1 MQNLQVPPVDGGANP
16 TSPLQSS
23 DSLKVGVSPHAKDD
37 KADIKANPSN
47 QKNPSLQKTLWC
59 RLLTAEEANGMLEKW
74 HYLGEVR
81 GILFAVGHEEGCC
94 VFTNCRSR
102 IYEKKH
108 PGVVELSRMVGM
120 PDHKW
125 AMSSLMAQA
134 VKECKRRGYSE
145 VITYAD
151 PWNGNTGKVY
161 LAAGWESAG
170 ATGADTV
177 YMLDGERIARRTL
190 YDRHGTQSK
199 VKMKEIYGERLQ
211 FEEAPPKPIFKKMLK

>member
-1 MQNLQVPPVDGGANP
+1 MTEQTLG
-16 TSPLQSS
+16 
-23 DSLKVGVSPHAKDD
+23 
-37 KADIKANPSN
+37 
-47 QKNPSLQKTLWC
+47 KTPFC
-59 RLLTAEEANGMLEKW
+59 RLLTAEESNKMLNDW

-81 GILFAVGHEEGCC
+81 GILFSVGHEEGCC

-120 PDHKW
+120 PNHAW

-134 VKECKRRGYSE
+134 ARECKKRGYTE
-145 VITYAD
+145 IITYAD
-151 PWNGNTGKVY
+151 PWNNNTGKVY

-170 ATGADTV
+170 TTTADTV
-177 YMLDGERIARRTL
+177 YLLDGERIARRTL

-199 VKMKEIYGERLQ
+199 TKMKEIYGERLK
-211 FEEAPPKPIFKKMLK
+211 FEEAPPKPIFRKVLTPISTRTCASREPKDENK